1 MLRVGEQSFECL
13 VYDLSPGGARV
24 ELCEPR
30 NLDTGTEV
38 ALQLAGLDQIASEVR
53 HSQDRVLGLMFL
65 HDSVQ
70 QVEIASYML
79 ARRLATPP
87 AVVVG
92 HPKGD

>member
-70 QVEIASYML
+70 QVEIASSCPSIN
-79 ARRLATPP
+79 A
-87 AVVVG
+87 
-92 HPKGD
+92 KGLESFRESTLF